1 MDHLLQVAV
10 RSLLLAAIAALS
22 LCRVK
27 SASIRHAVW
36 TLVTASMLLQ
46 IPLGSLLPELPLRVL
61 HSAEPRAITITTQV
75 FSVAERRRIPAP
87 LSSGAA
93 IYICG
98 LLFFLSRFILALLF
112 AHKLARASEPAGRGA
127 YQSRR
132 ISAPVT
138 IGNRILL
145 PASWSGWD
153 SAKLEA
159 VLAHEEAHVRRRDWA
174 IAVMARLNRCVFWF
188 HPLAWWLERQLA
200 RLAEQSCDDEALAVV
215 QDREQYARTLLEMA
229 RSIHL
234 SRGRLLA
241 VPMAKEA
248 NVETRIDRILDETR
262 RIPQALG
269 RRGWLALALC
279 SVPWIYMAATVQLAP
294 AQTVTALAPPA
305 PPQPP
310 ALAQP
315 PAPPQPAASPQPPAP
330 PQPPA
335 SPHALATP
343 QTPAPPQPLTP
354 VMIAQTPAPP
364 PPRPPAS
371 GPPLQVS
378 VTSIHVGVTSTW
390 ITTIRIPLDPSAQ
403 YEFNGRITTTGR
415 RFVSS
420 FDELVD
426 YRDAAEKNI
435 ALKSGT
441 YRLDVFVKNL
451 NDGKIATQT
460 MSFQVD

>member
-87 LSSGAA
+87 LSSGVA

-200 RLAEQSCDDEALAVV
+200 RLAEQPCDDEALAVV
-215 QDREQYARTLLEMA
+215 QDREQYARTLLDIA
-229 RSIHL
+229 CSVHI
-234 SRGRLLA
+234 SKGRLLA

-248 NVETRIDRILDETR
+248 NV
-262 RIPQALG
+262 
-269 RRGWLALALC
+269 
-279 SVPWIYMAATVQLAP
+279 
-294 AQTVTALAPPA
+294 
-305 PPQPP
+305 
-310 ALAQP
+310 
-315 PAPPQPAASPQPPAP
+315 
-330 PQPPA
+330 
-335 SPHALATP
+335 
-343 QTPAPPQPLTP
+343 
-354 VMIAQTPAPP
+354 
-364 PPRPPAS
+364 
-371 GPPLQVS
+371 
-378 VTSIHVGVTSTW
+378 
-390 ITTIRIPLDPSAQ
+390 
-403 YEFNGRITTTGR
+403 
-415 RFVSS
+415 
-420 FDELVD
+420 
-426 YRDAAEKNI
+426 
-435 ALKSGT
+435 
-441 YRLDVFVKNL
+441 
-451 NDGKIATQT
+451 
-460 MSFQVD
+460 